1 MNQVAEQILS
11 EALQMPTED
20 RASMAQRLIASL
32 DDVTDEG
39 VEIAW
44 QQEVNR
50 RLAEAE
56 SGKVAFLSWEE
67 VRQQLR
73 GNSCASR

>member
-1 MNQVAEQILS
+1 MNQVAKQILS